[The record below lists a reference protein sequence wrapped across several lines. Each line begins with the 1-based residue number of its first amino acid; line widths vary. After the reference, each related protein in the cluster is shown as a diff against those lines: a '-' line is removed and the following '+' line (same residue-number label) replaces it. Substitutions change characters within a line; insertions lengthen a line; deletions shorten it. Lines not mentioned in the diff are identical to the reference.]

1 LSRLASAVFLAVGLD
16 GIGHGE
22 RRYVD
27 FNARFPPFAPHL
39 MGNVQLEAALLEVVR
54 ATVGEV
60 PGILDT
66 LLDQHW
72 GSPERIG
79 ISGLSLPT
87 SMEPTSTVL

>member
-1 LSRLASAVFLAVGLD
+1 
-16 GIGHGE
+16 
-22 RRYVD
+22 
-27 FNARFPPFAPHL
+27 

-72 GSPERIG
+72 ASPERIG